1 MENAFKNLIINK
13 HFSGEIVKVFTGRIL
28 LCKVTAEY
36 MNTGLNL
43 LGINTVSRM

>member
-1 MENAFKNLIINK
+1 MYINTK
-13 HFSGEIVKVFTGRIL
+13 LLTQFFSGEIVKVFTGRIL

-36 MNTGLNL
+36 MSTGLNL